1 MTRISN
7 KNGFT
12 LVEIIIV
19 MTVSVIIFGLIT
31 SVYVISQKAYS
42 ETDTKAEITQNGR
55 VILDR
60 MIREIRQTPD
70 IITQI
75 PSDTSEPSLL
85 PSEIKFQDGHD
96 ADQTRYI
103 RYFLDGTDI
112 KRQEIVYYFPSAPD
126 YYVHSYDTD
135 REPPHDPPIE
145 QVVEEKVIGE
155 YADDLEFWGDSLINI
170 NLYLYKDGQSSIINT
185 AVYGRNM

>member
-1 MTRISN
+1 MLVLTN
-7 KNGFT
+7 KKGFT

-19 MTVSVIIFGLIT
+19 MTISVIIFGLIT
-31 SVYVISQKAYS
+31 SVYIISQKAYS

-75 PSDTSEPSLL
+75 PPDTSEPSLL
-85 PSEIKFQDGHD
+85 PSEIKFQDGHNTN
-96 ADQTRYI
+96 QVRYI
-103 RYFLDGTDI
+103 RYFLDGTDV

-135 REPPHDPPIE
+135 KDPPHNPPIE

-155 YADDLEFWGDSLINI
+155 YTEDLEFWGDNLINI
-170 NLYLYKDGQSSIINT
+170 NLYLYKDGYSSIINT